1 MTVWLAGREITG
13 LCTRVILEK
22 DRAAA
27 GMEATLR
34 AVCAP
39 EDGRL
44 PKLNPS
50 CGETLEVRE
59 GETQLFFGTV
69 ETIRYDAAALTLIL
83 QCFDPAARL
92 ARCQCYGPLEGT
104 PAEIA
109 AALCRECGLEP
120 GTLAEGSGQITRLG
134 ALCGRSAYR
143 GIRQVY
149 GEGYTVEYR
158 EGKISVVAVGESRA
172 VLDGG
177 RLLALTAKNTAEDA
191 VNRVRVCGG
200 GQILAEV
207 SDPAGLAQQGLRQ
220 KTESPSSAYA
230 VPREQAEAGLRGM
243 KREASAVLE
252 GLYAVRCG
260 QRVTLDR
267 PMAGAYGDYAVTAV
281 RLCCGGGRKTTELEM
296 EGI

>member
-13 LCTRVILEK
+13 RCTRVVLEK

-27 GMEATLR
+27 GMEATIQ
-34 AVCAP
+34 AVCVP

-44 PKLNPS
+44 PTLNPS
-50 CGETLEVRE
+50 CGESMEIWE
-59 GETQLFFGTV
+59 GETLLFFGTV
-69 ETIRYDAAALTLIL
+69 ETIRYDAAALMLIL

-120 GTLAEGSGQITRLG
+120 GSLAEGSGQITRLG
-134 ALCGRSAYR
+134 ALCGRNAYR
-143 GIRQVY
+143 SIRQVY

-158 EGKISVVAVGESRA
+158 AGKIFIEAVGESRA
-172 VLDGG
+172 VLHGG
-177 RLLALTAKNTAEDA
+177 RLLVLTAKNTAEDA
-191 VNRVRVCGG
+191 VNRVQVCGG
-200 GQILAEV
+200 RKILAEA
-207 SDPAGLAQQGLRQ
+207 SDPAGLARQGLRQ
-220 KTESPSSAYA
+220 KTERPSSAYA
-230 VPREQAEAGLRGM
+230 TLQEQAEDGLRGL
-243 KREASAVLE
+243 KREARAVLE

-267 PMAGAYGDYAVTAV
+267 PMAGAFGDYAVTAV
-281 RLCCGGGRKTTELEM
+281 RLCCDDGKKTTELEM